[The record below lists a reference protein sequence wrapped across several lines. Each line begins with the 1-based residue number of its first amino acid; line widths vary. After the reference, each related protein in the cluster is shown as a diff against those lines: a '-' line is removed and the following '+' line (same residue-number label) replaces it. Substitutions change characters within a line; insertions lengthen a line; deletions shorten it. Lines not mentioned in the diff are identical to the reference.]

1 MLRDRLSTRDMIQI
15 RPAINRWLIVTI
27 AWQVLVIGA
36 CVVYAL
42 TLGSSPGKSPLW
54 IVPPMGAAFGI
65 AMPLQLI
72 VMAIVRAARDAR

>member
-1 MLRDRLSTRDMIQI
+1 MLRERLGTRDMGQI

-27 AWQVLVIGA
+27 GWQVLVIGA
-36 CVVYAL
+36 CVVYVVVQGANH
-42 TLGSSPGKSPLW
+42 SKSPLW

-72 VMAIVRAARDAR
+72 VMAIVRAAREAR

>member
-1 MLRDRLSTRDMIQI
+1 MAQI

-27 AWQVLVIGA
+27 TWQVLVIGA
-36 CVVYAL
+36 CAVYVLA
-42 TLGSSPGKSPLW
+42 LGSTSRKSPLW

>member
-1 MLRDRLSTRDMIQI
+1 MLRDRLGTRDMARI

-27 AWQVLVIGA
+27 AWQVLVIGG
-36 CVVYAL
+36 CVVYVLSLRSA
-42 TLGSSPGKSPLW
+42 PGKSPLW

-65 AMPLQLI
+65 ALPLQLI